1 MTGMRGLDGLRVLVT
16 GAAGGIGL
24 ACVQRLAADGARVAA
39 ADLRPPQEEA
49 GAAGAAIAL
58 GGDVT
63 DAADAQRLVADAQ
76 EGLGGLDG
84 LVLAAGIH
92 WTGPTHEMEPETF
105 RAVLDVSV
113 LGTFLCCR
121 AALPRFVEQGA
132 GRIVTLGSTA
142 SLGGAPGLAAYSAAK
157 GAVLNLTR
165 SIAVEYARAGVRAN
179 CLCPGSTDTPLMK
192 RLMADRADPGVF
204 RDKHPIG
211 RFAEPAEIAAAA
223 AFLLSDEAS
232 FFVGSAV
239 VADGGFTA
247 A

>member
-1 MTGMRGLDGLRVLVT
+1 MRGLDGLRVLVT

-24 ACVQRLAADGARVAA
+24 ACVQRLVADGARVAA
-39 ADLRPPQEEA
+39 ADLEAPEHARTA
-49 GAAGAAIAL
+49 GAAFAV

-63 DAADAQRLVADAQ
+63 DAAAAERLVAGAADA
-76 EGLGGLDG
+76 LGGLEA

-92 WTGPTHEMEPETF
+92 WTGPTHEMEPEAF
-105 RAVLDVSV
+105 RKVLDVSV
-113 LGTFLCCR
+113 TGTFLCCR

-179 CLCPGSTDTPLMK
+179 CLCPGSTETPLLQ
-192 RLMADRADPGVF
+192 RLMADRANPDAF

-211 RFAEPAEIAAAA
+211 RFAQPEEIAAAA

-247 A
+247 S

>member
-1 MTGMRGLDGLRVLVT
+1 MRGLQGLRVLVT
-16 GAAGGIGL
+16 GAAGGIGRTS
-24 ACVQRLAADGARVAA
+24 VERLVAEGARVAA
-39 ADLRPPQEEA
+39 ADLEPPE
-49 GAAGAAIAL
+49 GLDAL
-58 GGDVT
+58 AVAGDVT
-63 DAADAQRLVADAQ
+63 DPGSAARVVDAAAD
-76 EGLGGLDG
+76 GLGGLDG

-92 WTGPTHEMEPETF
+92 WTGPTHEMEPADF

-121 AALPRFVEQGA
+121 AALPRFVEQGS

-142 SLGGAPGLAAYSAAK
+142 ALGGAPGLAAYSAAK

-179 CLCPGSTDTPLMK
+179 CLCPGATNTPLLH
-192 RLMADRADPGVF
+192 RLMAERSSPDAF

-211 RFAEPAEIAAAA
+211 RFAEPEEIAASV

-232 FFVGSAV
+232 YYVGSAV
-239 VADGGFTA
+239 VVDGGFTA